1 MVQFVLHTVVS
12 LRRPEGFQKREM
24 NFRIEDKN
32 SSGTV
37 LKEDDTMIVTFY
49 EVLFSLYKVL
59 WTNMDS
65 IYPVG
70 AYS

>member
-1 MVQFVLHTVVS
+1 
-12 LRRPEGFQKREM
+12 M
-24 NFRIEDKN
+24 NFHIEDKN

-49 EVLFSLYKVL
+49 EVLISLYNVL